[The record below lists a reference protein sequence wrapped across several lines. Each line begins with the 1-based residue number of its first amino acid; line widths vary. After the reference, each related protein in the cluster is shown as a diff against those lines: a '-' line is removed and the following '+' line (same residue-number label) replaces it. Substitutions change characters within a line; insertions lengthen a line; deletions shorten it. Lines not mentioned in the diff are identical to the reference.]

1 MTTAEPLVLV
11 VNRRPS
17 VGGATLGEMLEDGVR
32 LCYTLEDEIREVVGR
47 PVSDWKVPHCTA
59 IPSGRYPVVL
69 QDSPRFGPDTL
80 TVLDVPGFSYI
91 RMHAGNTHEDTE
103 GCLLLGLRAGAASLE
118 GGTSRPAV
126 ALVKARVQSALKA
139 GRLVYLELNNPTEVA

>member
-1 MTTAEPLVLV
+1 MTTIQPLVLV

-17 VGGATLGEMLEDGVR
+17 LGGSTVGEMTEDGVR
-32 LCYTLEDEIREVVGR
+32 LCYTLEDEVREVYGR
-47 PVSDWKVPHCTA
+47 PVSEWKVPGCTA

-103 GCLLLGLRAGAASLE
+103 GCLLLGLRAGAATLE
-118 GGTSRPAV
+118 AGSSRPAV
-126 ALVKARVQSALKA
+126 ALVKSRVQAALKA
-139 GRLVYLELNNPTEVA
+139 GRLVYVDINNSVVDA